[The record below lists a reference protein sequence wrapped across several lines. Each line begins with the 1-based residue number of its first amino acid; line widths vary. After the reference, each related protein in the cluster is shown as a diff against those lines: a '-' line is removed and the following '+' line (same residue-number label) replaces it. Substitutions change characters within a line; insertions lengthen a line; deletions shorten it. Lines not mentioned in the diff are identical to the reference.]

1 MAFKGKAVVL
11 GDLVLAFFDIGIR
24 KLNNL
29 AAIRTDQVIVM
40 IAVIK
45 FEHSLAAVK
54 LTANQDAGLFKL
66 RENAIHGRQTDVH
79 VFVDQGSI
87 HIFSAK
93 MALVSLAKNIEN
105 LETREGRF

>member
-1 MAFKGKAVVL
+1 
-11 GDLVLAFFDIGIR
+11 
-24 KLNNL
+24 NNL

-40 IAVIK
+40 IAVVK

-93 MALVSLAKNIEN
+93 MALVGLAKNIEN
-105 LETREGRF
+105 IETREGRFQAHILQFILVVHRRSEEHTSELQS